1 MTIIFCRVS
10 QQIARW
16 RIVASLVPAV
26 TGLGAGLD
34 RFGHS
39 EIAINEF
46 PLVGEFSP
54 IVSQVRMAST
64 FRAER

>member
-1 MTIIFCRVS
+1 M
-10 QQIARW
+10 
-16 RIVASLVPAV
+16 ASLVPAV